1 MVNQKIHGIYDKN
14 GAARLEKKWYGSL
27 VMQYHKHLLTGI
39 LKRYRRRGYY
49 NEFRESRELGAYQTL
64 ANFLG
69 IEFANFKERVKNNAA
84 DDGSIAVESIKLVL
98 QATIN
103 TFAHAKFNYSTLSRF
118 EKANLKRNLGDL
130 AGILSAMLI
139 VTLLY
144 AGFDDDDI
152 KDDGWK
158 ASLLYLADRLYSDSS
173 MYTPIGLVSE
183 YKTAWSSPIASANG
197 PSDLLKAV
205 TMLPKAL
212 FDPEFDPI
220 YRTGQYRGENK
231 FEVLLR
237 RNLPA
242 VRPYDRIQFITRNN
256 SYYKIGES
264 QIGVNIA
271 KNFGDMLNGD

>member
-1 MVNQKIHGIYDKN
+1 
-14 GAARLEKKWYGSL
+14 
-27 VMQYHKHLLTGI
+27 
-39 LKRYRRRGYY
+39 
-49 NEFRESRELGAYQTL
+49 
-64 ANFLG
+64 
-69 IEFANFKERVKNNAA
+69 
-84 DDGSIAVESIKLVL
+84 
-98 QATIN
+98 
-103 TFAHAKFNYSTLSRF
+103 
-118 EKANLKRNLGDL
+118 
-130 AGILSAMLI
+130 MLI

-144 AGFDDDDI
+144 AAFDDDDI

-220 YRTGQYRGENK
+220 YHTGQYRGENK

-237 RNLPA
+237 RNLPGI
-242 VRPYDRIQFITRNN
+242 RPYDRIQFITRNN

-271 KNFGDMLNGD
+271 KNFRDMLNGD

>member
-1 MVNQKIHGIYDKN
+1 MAKSKRKD
-14 GAARLEKKWYGSL
+14 RT
-27 VMQYHKHLLTGI
+27 LL
-39 LKRYRRRGYY
+39 
-49 NEFRESRELGAYQTL
+49 LG
-64 ANFLG
+64 F
-69 IEFANFKERVKNNAA
+69 
-84 DDGSIAVESIKLVL
+84 SIKSEKD
-98 QATIN
+98 QANI
-103 TFAHAKFNYSTLSRF
+103 KFNYSTLSRF

-144 AGFDDDDI
+144 AAFDDDDI

-220 YRTGQYRGENK
+220 YHTGQYRGENK

-264 QIGVNIA
+264 QIGINIA